1 MFSGIVA
8 DAVYRAGPLET
19 AASAATST
27 FAMVFYSIL
36 VIAFFLWAIKALGSG
51 IKDGSAKA
59 VAVKVITGALVILL
73 VGGIGMWLRS
83 MGGEGAAEKG
93 HEVVKSITGQ

>member
-27 FAMVFYSIL
+27 VATVFYSIL
-36 VIAFFLWAIKALGSG
+36 VIAFFLWAIKALGSC

-59 VAVKVITGALVILL
+59 VAVKVITGALVIFL

-93 HEVVKSITGQ
+93 HEVVKNITGQ

>member
-27 FAMVFYSIL
+27 VATVFYSIL
-36 VIAFFLWAIKALGSG
+36 VIVFFLWATKALWGG

-73 VGGIGMWLRS
+73 VGGLGLWLRS

-93 HEVVKSITGQ
+93 HEVVKNITGQ

>member
-1 MFSGIVA
+1 M
-8 DAVYRAGPLET
+8 ET

-27 FAMVFYSIL
+27 IATVFYSIL
-36 VIAFFLWAIKALGSG
+36 VIAFFLWATKALWGG

-59 VAVKVITGALVILL
+59 VAVKVITGTLVILL
-73 VGGIGMWLRS
+73 VGGLGLWLRS

-93 HEVVKSITGQ
+93 HEVVKNITGQ

>member
-27 FAMVFYSIL
+27 VATVFYSFI
-36 VIAFFLWAIKALGSG
+36 VIVFFLWAIKALWSG

-59 VAVKVITGALVILL
+59 VAVKVITGALVIIL

-83 MGGEGAAEKG
+83 QGGEGVSQKG
-93 HEVVKSITGQ
+93 TEVVKNVTGQ

>member
-27 FAMVFYSIL
+27 IATVFYSLL
-36 VIAFFLWAIKALGSG
+36 VIVFLLWAARALCGG

-73 VGGIGMWLRS
+73 VGGLGMWLRS

>member
-8 DAVYRAGPLET
+8 GAVYRAGPLET

-27 FAMVFYSIL
+27 VATVFYSIL
-36 VIAFFLWAIKALGSG
+36 VIVFFLWAIKALWGG

-73 VGGIGMWLRS
+73 VGGLGLWLRS
-83 MGGEGAAEKG
+83 MGGEGVAEKG
-93 HEVVKSITGQ
+93 HEVVKGITGQ

>member
-27 FAMVFYSIL
+27 FATVFYSIL

-93 HEVVKSITGQ
+93 HEVVKNITGQ

>member
-27 FAMVFYSIL
+27 VATVFYSF
-36 VIAFFLWAIKALGSG
+36 IAIVFFLWAIKALWGG

-59 VAVKVITGALVILL
+59 VAVNVITGALVIIL

-83 MGGEGAAEKG
+83 QGGEGFSQKG
-93 HEVVKSITGQ
+93 TEVVKNVTGQ

>member
-27 FAMVFYSIL
+27 VATVFYSFI
-36 VIAFFLWAIKALGSG
+36 VIVFFLWAIKALWSG
-51 IKDGSAKA
+51 TKDGSAKA
-59 VAVKVITGALVILL
+59 VAVKVITGALVIIL

-83 MGGEGAAEKG
+83 QGGEGFSQKG
-93 HEVVKSITGQ
+93 TEVVKNVTGQ

>member
-27 FAMVFYSIL
+27 FATVFYSIL

-83 MGGEGAAEKG
+83 MGGEGAAKKG
-93 HEVVKSITGQ
+93 HEVVKNITGQ

>member
-8 DAVYRAGPLET
+8 DAVYRAGPLEMVF
-19 AASAATST
+19 SAATST
-27 FAMVFYSIL
+27 VATAFYSIL

-93 HEVVKSITGQ
+93 REVVKSITGQ

>member
-1 MFSGIVA
+1 M
-8 DAVYRAGPLET
+8 ET

-27 FAMVFYSIL
+27 VATVFYSFI
-36 VIAFFLWAIKALGSG
+36 VIVFFLWAIKALWSG

-59 VAVKVITGALVILL
+59 VAVKVITGALVIIL

-83 MGGEGAAEKG
+83 QGGEGFSQKG
-93 HEVVKSITGQ
+93 TEVVKNVTGQ

>member
-27 FAMVFYSIL
+27 VATVFYSFI
-36 VIAFFLWAIKALGSG
+36 VIVFFLWAIKALWSG

-59 VAVKVITGALVILL
+59 VAVKVITGALVIIL

-83 MGGEGAAEKG
+83 QGGEGFSQKG
-93 HEVVKSITGQ
+93 TEVVKNVTGQ

>member
-27 FAMVFYSIL
+27 VATVFYSFI
-36 VIAFFLWAIKALGSG
+36 VIAFFLWAIKALWSG

-59 VAVKVITGALVILL
+59 VAVKVITGALVIIL

-83 MGGEGAAEKG
+83 QGGEGFSQKG
-93 HEVVKSITGQ
+93 TEVVKNVTGQ

>member
-27 FAMVFYSIL
+27 VATVFYSFI
-36 VIAFFLWAIKALGSG
+36 VIVFFLWAIKALWGG

-59 VAVKVITGALVILL
+59 VAVKVITGALVIIL

-83 MGGEGAAEKG
+83 QGGEGFSQKG
-93 HEVVKSITGQ
+93 TEVVKNVTGQ

>member
-19 AASAATST
+19 AAAAATST
-27 FAMVFYSIL
+27 VATVFYSFI
-36 VIAFFLWAIKALGSG
+36 VIVFFLWAIKALWSG

-59 VAVKVITGALVILL
+59 VAVKVITGALVIIL

-83 MGGEGAAEKG
+83 QGGEGFSQKG
-93 HEVVKSITGQ
+93 TEVVKNVTGQ

>member
-27 FAMVFYSIL
+27 VATVFYSFI
-36 VIAFFLWAIKALGSG
+36 VIVFFLWAIKALWSG
-51 IKDGSAKA
+51 VKDGSAKA
-59 VAVKVITGALVILL
+59 VAVKVITGTLVIIL

-83 MGGEGAAEKG
+83 QGGEGFSQKG
-93 HEVVKSITGQ
+93 AEVVKNVTGQ